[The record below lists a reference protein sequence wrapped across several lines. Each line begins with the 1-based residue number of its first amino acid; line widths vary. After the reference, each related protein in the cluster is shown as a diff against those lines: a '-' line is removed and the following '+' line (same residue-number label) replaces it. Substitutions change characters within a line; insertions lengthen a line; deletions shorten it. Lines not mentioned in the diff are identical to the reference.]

1 MYDSLFSRLA
11 EQGIQGEQLTEQVA
25 KANIELVLT
34 AHPTEIMRRT
44 LIQKYDQI
52 ARLLQQ
58 RDDLRENHPEIEQI
72 EQRLGSLIDEI
83 GTPMRFVMYDLRQST
98 KPSGVS
104 PLLKTP
110 CGMPCLVT

>member
-1 MYDSLFSRLA
+1 MFSSLFERLE
-11 EQGIQGEQLTEQVA
+11 EQGIKGEQLTQQVA
-25 KANIELVLT
+25 DANIELVLT

-83 GTPMRFVMYDLRQST
+83 WHTDEIRHVRPTPVDEAKWGFAIKIGRASCRERV
-98 KPSGVS
+98 
-104 PLLKTP
+104 
-110 CGMPCLVT
+110 